1 MGKVRMGT
9 EMTFGEW
16 LMGEWS
22 GDRIRGVIERLI
34 WDVSYRLDIEAH
46 VEADSGKEEEE
57 EMKK

>member
-1 MGKVRMGT
+1 
-9 EMTFGEW
+9 
-16 LMGEWS
+16 MGEWS

-34 WDVSYRLDIEAH
+34 WDVSYRLEIEAH